1 MNLLKKF
8 IRDNNADMDEDE
20 EYSELYMDD
29 DVRMDMEERE
39 EQPVATAAAAAAP
52 VAPRTAEVQPERVAL
67 KLMQP
72 KSHREVTRIA
82 DKLKEGCIVLLDI
95 SCLEKDHAHRLVN
108 FLAGAVYVLGG
119 EMIKTN
125 RNTILLSPA
134 GVDITGIAQD
144 LGAEEQP
151 APAPA
156 AARPAP
162 QPRRTRRPEPAPE
175 AEMSDGDYEELSET
189 DGE

>member
-39 EQPVATAAAAAAP
+39 EQPVAAAAAAAS
-52 VAPRTAEVQPERVAL
+52 VAPRASEVQPERVAL

-151 APAPA
+151 APALA

-162 QPRRTRRPEPAPE
+162 QPRRTRRPEPVPE
-175 AEMSDGDYEELSET
+175 AELSDGDYGELSEA